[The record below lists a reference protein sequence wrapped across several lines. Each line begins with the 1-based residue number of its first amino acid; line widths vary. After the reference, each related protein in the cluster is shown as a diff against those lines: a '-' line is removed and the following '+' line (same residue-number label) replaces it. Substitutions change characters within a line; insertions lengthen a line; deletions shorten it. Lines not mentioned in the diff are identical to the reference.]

1 MGNRRNLRRASS
13 QEEDEGDVF
22 DDKSEI
28 SSGSDEEE
36 SSRGVD
42 ALGGSSDTAVDVGV
56 SSSTRCVAEPAVTGG
71 HFAVS
76 TNRTKAFAEA
86 PADAETR
93 SSRKAVPETDV
104 GGPRRGIPRGDG
116 GKPRIKTTWQLMQE
130 DPSFVPRETRYFLHD
145 DRRDCD
151 GEESEAS
158 KQTSDSDPETS
169 LPKST
174 QTRVG
179 QSKKLWTP
187 DEDKGVWKHDMWEQL
202 QKDDAEALTTAS
214 SWTRGRS
221 NGVDSTVLGGDAGE
235 IIGGHA
241 LPVAAGLEALMATAM
256 SHGVEDGGREAGA
269 EGRAGVSMGGSST
282 SLDRLRR
289 RSPWSSFNALGA
301 HPLACVRMG
310 VCRNL
315 SALWALEV
323 NDSHVKRR

>member
-221 NGVDSTVLGGDAGE
+221 NAGRRGGFYSFGRGRRGDNWGPRA
-235 IIGGHA
+235 
-241 LPVAAGLEALMATAM
+241 PR
-256 SHGVEDGGREAGA
+256 GGR
-269 EGRAGVSMGGSST
+269 SGGSDGYSHE
-282 SLDRLRR
+282 SWRGGWRPR
-289 RSPWSSFNALGA
+289 GRSRGQGWSVDGRKQYVPRQTAA
-301 HPLACVRMG
+301 A
-310 VCRNL
+310 
-315 SALWALEV
+315 E
-323 NDSHVKRR
+323 